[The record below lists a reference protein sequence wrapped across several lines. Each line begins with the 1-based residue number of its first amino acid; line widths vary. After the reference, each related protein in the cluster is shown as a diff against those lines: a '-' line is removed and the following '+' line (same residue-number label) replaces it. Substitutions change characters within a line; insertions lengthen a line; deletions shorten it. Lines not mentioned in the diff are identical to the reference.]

1 MNKKTA
7 KKGILSYTFLILF
20 ILVIFYLVNVM
31 NQKIEYITYDEFI
44 ENIESNNITIN
55 IEGGDESE

>member
-44 ENIESNNITIN
+44 
-55 IEGGDESE
+55 